1 MIHSPNRR
9 ALLMA
14 AAALPFAPAATAW
27 ASEASNATQNTE
39 HKVEA
44 NTKPNVQRS
53 PETNAAAAQLA
64 TLEKNSGGRLG
75 VTALDTANGML
86 IHHRAD
92 ERFPFCSTSKVMVAA
107 AVLEH
112 STRQAGLL
120 HKRIHYAKSDLV
132 HYSPIS
138 EQHVA
143 DGMTVADLCAA
154 ALQYSDNSSANLL
167 MKILGGP
174 PAVTAFARSI
184 GDKEFRLDR
193 WETELNSAVPGDSRD
208 TTTPAAMAISLR
220 SLMLGDILPISER
233 KQLQDWLRGNTT
245 GANRIRAGVP
255 ADWQVGDKT
264 GTGDY
269 GTANDIAVLWPPAR
283 KPIVLTIYHTQ
294 LQSNAKPRDDV
305 IAAATLIVL
314 ATLSA

>member
-1 MIHSPNRR
+1 MTHSPNRR
-9 ALLMA
+9 ALLLA
-14 AAALPFAPAATAW
+14 AAALPFTTATTAW
-27 ASEASNATQNTE
+27 ATEASNT
-39 HKVEA
+39 
-44 NTKPNVQRS
+44 
-53 PETNAAAAQLA
+53 AQLA

-86 IHHRAD
+86 IRYRAD

-107 AVLEH
+107 AILER
-112 STRQAGLL
+112 STRQTGLMR
-120 HKRIHYAKSDLV
+120 KRIHYAKSDLV

-138 EQHVA
+138 EKHIA
-143 DGMTVADLCAA
+143 DGMTVAELCAA
-154 ALQYSDNSSANLL
+154 AIQYSDNSSANLL

-193 WETELNSAVPGDSRD
+193 WETELNSAIPGDRRD
-208 TTTPAAMAISLR
+208 TTTPAAMANSLR
-220 SLMLGDILPISER
+220 SLMLGDILAIPQR

-294 LQSNAKPRDDV
+294 LQTDAKPRDDV
-305 IAAATLIVL
+305 IAAATRIVV
-314 ATLSA
+314 AALSA

>member
-1 MIHSPNRR
+1 MTHSPNRR
-9 ALLMA
+9 ALLLA
-14 AAALPFAPAATAW
+14 AAALPFAPATTAW
-27 ASEASNATQNTE
+27 ATEASNAPQ
-39 HKVEA
+39 
-44 NTKPNVQRS
+44 
-53 PETNAAAAQLA
+53 NAALLA

-75 VTALDTANGML
+75 VTALDTANGTL
-86 IHHRAD
+86 IRYRAD

-107 AVLEH
+107 AILQR
-112 STRQAGLL
+112 STRQTGLMR
-120 HKRIHYAKSDLV
+120 KRIHYAKSDLV

-138 EQHVA
+138 KKHIA
-143 DGMTVADLCAA
+143 DGMTVAELCAA
-154 ALQYSDNSSANLL
+154 AIQYSDNSSANLL

-193 WETELNSAVPGDSRD
+193 WETELNSAIPGDRRD
-208 TTTPAAMAISLR
+208 TTTPAAMANSLR
-220 SLMLGDILPISER
+220 SLMLGDILAIPQR

-245 GANRIRAGVP
+245 GANRIRAGVS

-294 LQSNAKPRDDV
+294 LQTDAKPRDDV
-305 IAAATLIVL
+305 IAAATRIVV
-314 ATLSA
+314 AALSA

>member
-1 MIHSPNRR
+1 MTHSPNRR
-9 ALLMA
+9 ALLLA
-14 AAALPFAPAATAW
+14 AAALPFAPATTAW
-27 ASEASNATQNTE
+27 ATEASNAPQ
-39 HKVEA
+39 
-44 NTKPNVQRS
+44 
-53 PETNAAAAQLA
+53 NAALLA

-75 VTALDTANGML
+75 VTALDTANGTL
-86 IHHRAD
+86 IRYRAD

-107 AVLEH
+107 AILQR
-112 STRQAGLL
+112 STRQTGLMR
-120 HKRIHYAKSDLV
+120 KRIHYAKSDLV

-138 EQHVA
+138 EKHVA
-143 DGMTVADLCAA
+143 DGMTVAELCAA
-154 ALQYSDNSSANLL
+154 AIQYSDNSSANLL
-167 MKILGGP
+167 MKILVGP

-193 WETELNSAVPGDSRD
+193 WETELNSAIPGDRRD
-208 TTTPAAMAISLR
+208 TTTPAAMANSLR
-220 SLMLGDILPISER
+220 SLMLGDILAIPQR

-294 LQSNAKPRDDV
+294 LQTDAKPRDDV
-305 IAAATLIVL
+305 IAAATRIVV
-314 ATLSA
+314 AALSA

>member
-1 MIHSPNRR
+1 MTHSPNRR
-9 ALLMA
+9 ALLLA
-14 AAALPFAPAATAW
+14 AAALPFAPATTAW
-27 ASEASNATQNTE
+27 ATEASNAPQ
-39 HKVEA
+39 
-44 NTKPNVQRS
+44 
-53 PETNAAAAQLA
+53 NAALLA

-75 VTALDTANGML
+75 VTALDTANGTL
-86 IHHRAD
+86 IRYRAD

-107 AVLEH
+107 AILQR
-112 STRQAGLL
+112 STRQTGLMR
-120 HKRIHYAKSDLV
+120 KRIHYAKSDLV

-138 EQHVA
+138 EKHVA
-143 DGMTVADLCAA
+143 DGMTVAELCAA
-154 ALQYSDNSSANLL
+154 AIQYSDNSSANLL

-193 WETELNSAVPGDSRD
+193 WETELNSAIPGDRRD
-208 TTTPAAMAISLR
+208 TTTPAAMANSLR
-220 SLMLGDILPISER
+220 SLMLGDILAIPQR

-255 ADWQVGDKT
+255 ADWQVADKT

-294 LQSNAKPRDDV
+294 LQTDAKPRDDV
-305 IAAATLIVL
+305 IAAATRIIV
-314 ATLSA
+314 AALSA